1 MNSNQIYIPGSG
13 DNQIN
18 ILTYLALAI
27 NRYRLI
33 RKLVLLRIFLQY
45 QTAGRSAKVKTI
57 NTGNNFLSDM

>member
-1 MNSNQIYIPGSG
+1 MNSKQIYIPGSG